1 MTLASPS
8 SQTTCSPDYTE
19 GSPHYGRPTK
29 IRCHIG
35 KQFHYFMDLPLSLR
49 YTIYELL
56 LVRGKIFI
64 SNSITPY
71 ILYATASASRPSVSP
86 LEKSVVLQTDIY
98 QYVILPYSRHTYTGH
113 TRQRYVDIETY
124 ATPETGLLRGVSK
137 AVQEEAE
144 RIFWSAKNLFVFP
157 AGEFR
162 FPTYYHSMSY
172 FPFYDHPKR
181 KLLAKAVSYTFD
193 MRDAGPVDPYYTREQ
208 YRFRHRQNGP
218 TPFDNLSPPQQ
229 MQRLHDALDRQVE
242 RVWDDRC
249 FLITRYLQLDR
260 LQLDFEECYCA
271 LGCCRK
277 VEYVCNQL
285 RYHAAFTALCYRSP
299 FRHGIV
305 PVFEV
310 VGFRDE
316 AEKEMIR
323 ERLAEACRVSRDAF
337 IFP

>member
-1 MTLASPS
+1 MES
-8 SQTTCSPDYTE
+8 
-19 GSPHYGRPTK
+19 
-29 IRCHIG
+29 HIE
-35 KQFHYFMDLPLSLR
+35 KPFRFFMDLPLSLR
-49 YTIYELL
+49 YTVYELL
-56 LVRGKIFI
+56 LIRGKIFV
-64 SNSITPY
+64 SNSVAQNIPS
-71 ILYATASASRPSVSP
+71 ATASTSRPSLSP
-86 LEKSVVLQTDIY
+86 RGKSVAMPTDGY
-98 QYVILPYSRHTYTGH
+98 QSTILPHSRHTYAGH
-113 TRQRYVDIETY
+113 ARQRYVDMQAY
-124 ATPETGLLRGVSK
+124 ATPETGVLRGVSK

-162 FPTYYHSMSY
+162 FPTYYHSLSY

-193 MRDAGPVDPYYTREQ
+193 MRDAGPVDPYFAREHC
-208 YRFRHRQNGP
+208 RFPHRQDGP
-218 TPFDNLSPPQQ
+218 IPFDRLRPTEQ
-229 MQRLHDALDRQVE
+229 MQRLHDALERQVE

-277 VEYVCNQL
+277 VEYVCSQL

-299 FRHGIV
+299 FRHSLL

-310 VGFRDE
+310 MGFRDA

-323 ERLAEACRVSRDAF
+323 ERLAEACRVGRDAF
-337 IFP
+337 VFIDTVQEGEERGVAIE